1 MASANAV
8 WGIEIGQCALK
19 AMKLRPSVEE
29 GKVELVAYDLIE
41 HAKILSQ
48 PDADADE
55 LISAALEKFTS
66 RNEWQGD
73 AFVIGV
79 PGQQTF
85 ARFCKLPPVE
95 SKKIPEIVR
104 FEASQQIPF
113 DMDDVVWDY
122 QVFAAEDAPDVEV
135 GIFAMRKDLIRKHLD
150 YFSKMRILPLA
161 IQTIPSALYNFCRYD
176 VARDLED
183 GTAVVVIDV
192 GAQNTDLIVVEPHSA
207 WSRNIPLGGNNFTEA
222 LVKAFKLTF
231 TKAETLKR
239 TAATSKYARQVF
251 QAMRPVFADLVA
263 EIQRSIGFF
272 SSTHRDI
279 ELTSVLAC
287 GNAFR
292 LPGLIKYL
300 ENNLTIPG
308 GVTRLEEFK
317 ALDTAGAPKA
327 AQFAENAL
335 SLGPAYGLAI
345 QGLGLGTIT
354 ANLLPP
360 ELARMQAWKKKQPMF
375 MAAAACLAVAAAFPI
390 LRTGLDEQA
399 LARNRDLGNQAKRIV
414 EEAKRYQ
421 SQFQAASTDTSGQL
435 ERIKKVFE
443 LEKQKDIVPR
453 VIAVTHEALPKIDP
467 ALAAAKTPDEYKKII
482 QSDPKRFKRTARGE
496 MIIEKFDIK
505 YSGNIDALEADR
517 SAGAGGGG
525 AYAQSGAGMAG
536 RMGGPGMGGRMMGG
550 PMGMPPGGGGGA
562 PVEENAEAPGF
573 YVSIEGRLLYGE
585 QQSDAVAFIVD
596 HYYPMLRKLGMIPGQ
611 GFYIPA
617 KDPKNVSDPDNLNL
631 ARPWVVPFAPT
642 NTTAAAGGAMGS
654 RVGMGGPGMG
664 GRMGGRIGMGATPP
678 APGAE
683 PEKQVQFPDP
693 VTGEDMSTDWTFRIG
708 FKIKLGEPPAPENT
722 QEKSQ

>member
-19 AMKLRPSVEE
+19 AVKLRPAVEE
-29 GKVELVAYDLIE
+29 GKVELVAFDLIE

-55 LISAALEKFTS
+55 LISEALEKFTS

-122 QVFAAEDAPDVEV
+122 QVFATEDAPDVEV
-135 GIFAMRKDLIRKHLD
+135 GIFAMRKDLIRKHLE
-150 YFSKMRILPLA
+150 YFSKMRIVPLA

-183 GTAVVVIDV
+183 GTAAVLIDV

-317 ALDTAGAPKA
+317 ALDTSGTPKA
-327 AQFAENAL
+327 ERFAENVL
-335 SLGPAYGLAI
+335 SFGPSYGLAI

-399 LARNRDLGNQAKRIV
+399 LARNRDLGAQAKRIV

-421 SQFQAASTDTSGQL
+421 KEYQAASTDTSGQL
-435 ERIKKVFE
+435 ERIQKVFE
-443 LEKQKDIVPR
+443 LEKQKDVVPR
-453 VIAVTHEALPKIDP
+453 VIAVVHEALPKIDP

-482 QSDPKRFKRTARGE
+482 QSDPKRFKRTARRE

-505 YSGNIDALEADR
+505 YSGNIDALEVDR
-517 SAGAGGGG
+517 NAGAQSST
-525 AYAQSGAGMAG
+525 YAQGPAGMPGG
-536 RMGGPGMGGRMMGG
+536 RPGMAGRMMGG
-550 PMGMPPGGGGGA
+550 PMGGPAAAPPE
-562 PVEENAEAPGF
+562 EENAEAPGF
-573 YVSIEGRLLYGE
+573 YIAIEGRLLYGE

-596 HYYPMLRKLGMIPGQ
+596 TFYPALRKLGRIPGQ
-611 GFYIPA
+611 GFYIPD
-617 KDPKNVSDPDNLNL
+617 KDPKNVADPDNLNL
-631 ARPWVVPFAPT
+631 SRPWVVQYAAT
-642 NTTAAAGGAMGS
+642 NTRTAASPG
-654 RVGMGGPGMG
+654 VGRPGMG
-664 GRMGGRIGMGATPP
+664 AAVGMRGRLGMGAAPATPTP
-678 APGAE
+678 TPGAE
-683 PEKQVQFPDP
+683 PEKQVRFPDP

-708 FKIKLGEPPAPENT
+708 FKIKLGEPPAPEESDKT
-722 QEKSQ
+722 PE